1 MTKFSRGLNLVS
13 GLDAPLVGKTF
24 FFEHDFFCFKKHV
37 FAYFLLLLCHGFV
50 LQQSNFVCILMKCVK
65 NMV

>member
-24 FFEHDFFCFKKHV
+24 FFEHDFF
-37 FAYFLLLLCHGFV
+37 A
-50 LQQSNFVCILMKCVK
+50 SK
-65 NMV
+65 NMFLHIFYCYCVMGLFCSKVILFVF